1 MKIYLM
7 RHGET
12 DWNKEGKLQ
21 GSADIPLNEN
31 GIRLAQETAQAL
43 KEIPFEAVYSSPL
56 CRARKTAELMRLE
69 RQIPIFED
77 ARLKEMSFG
86 RYEGD
91 SIYQAAHDAENP
103 LYKFI
108 REPEHFKAQD
118 GENFSDVIA
127 RAQNFIDEVLLPAQ
141 KEYSTVLITA
151 HGAFIRCFL
160 RCIENRPLSA
170 FWGGIPL
177 KNCCVTV
184 MELQGMN
191 IKILEEGRIL
201 YEPKPFT

>member
-86 RYEGD
+86 RYEGN

-108 REPEHFKAQD
+108 REPENFKAQD

-151 HGAFIRCFL
+151 HGAFIRCFI

-177 KNCCVTV
+177 KNCCVTA

-191 IKILEEGRIL
+191 IKILEEGKI
-201 YEPKPFT
+201 YYNS

>member
-43 KEIPFEAVYSSPL
+43 KEIPFEVIYSSPL

-108 REPEHFKAQD
+108 REPENFNAQD

-127 RAQNFIDEVLLPAQ
+127 RAQNYIDEVLIPAQ

-177 KNCCVTV
+177 KNCCVTA

-191 IKILEEGRIL
+191 IKILEEGKI
-201 YEPKPFT
+201 YYNS

>member
-86 RYEGD
+86 RYEGN

-108 REPEHFKAQD
+108 REPENFKAQD

-151 HGAFIRCFL
+151 HGAFIRCFI
-160 RCIENRPLSA
+160 RCIESRPLSE

-191 IKILEEGRIL
+191 IKILEEGKI
-201 YEPKPFT
+201 YYNS

>member
-43 KEIPFEAVYSSPL
+43 KELPFEVIYSSPL

-86 RYEGD
+86 RYEGN

-108 REPEHFKAQD
+108 REPENFKAQD

-177 KNCCVTV
+177 KNCCVTA

-191 IKILEEGRIL
+191 IKIQEEGKI
-201 YEPKPFT
+201 YYNS

>member
-108 REPEHFKAQD
+108 REPENFKAQD

-127 RAQNFIDEVLLPAQ
+127 RAQNFIDEVLLSAQ

-177 KNCCVTV
+177 KNCCVTA